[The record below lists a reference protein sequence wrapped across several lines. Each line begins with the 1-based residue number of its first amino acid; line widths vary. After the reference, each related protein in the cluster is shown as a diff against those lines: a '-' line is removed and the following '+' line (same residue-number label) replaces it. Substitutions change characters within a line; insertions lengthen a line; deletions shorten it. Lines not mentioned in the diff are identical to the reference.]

1 VVINNTNIG
10 EMKKVILNLAVSL
23 DGFIEGPNGE
33 VDWMTFS
40 EETGTALND
49 FIQEIDT
56 ILYGR
61 VSYELWG
68 NHFPPD
74 NSSDFEKG
82 FYSKVNKL
90 NKYVFSSSK
99 TGFDGNPAV
108 INSDIP
114 QHINRLKK
122 QPGKNIWLYG
132 GAGLISTFINLNLI
146 DEIRMAVMP
155 IVLGDGKP
163 MFKEI
168 KNRIKLKLL
177 KSVSSES
184 GVVALSYA
192 PLAD

>member
-1 VVINNTNIG
+1 
-10 EMKKVILNLAVSL
+10 MKKVILNLAVSL

-33 VDWMTFS
+33 VDWMTFG

-49 FIQEIDT
+49 FIQQIDT

-68 NHFPPD
+68 NHVPPD
-74 NSSDFEKG
+74 NSSDFEKD
-82 FYSKVNKL
+82 FYNKVNKL
-90 NKYVFSSSK
+90 NKYVFSSVKSDF
-99 TGFDGNPAV
+99 GGNPTV
-108 INSDIP
+108 INSDIS
-114 QHINRLKK
+114 QHINNLKK

-132 GAGLISTFINLNLI
+132 GAGLISTFVNLNLI

-155 IVLGDGKP
+155 IILGDGKP

-177 KSVSSES
+177 KSVSSKS

-192 PLAD
+192 PLVE

>member
-1 VVINNTNIG
+1 MVNDTTIG

-68 NHFPPD
+68 NHFPAD
-74 NSSDFEKG
+74 DSSDFEKD
-82 FYSKVNKL
+82 FYTKINKL

-99 TGFDGNPAV
+99 TDFDGNPTV

-114 QHINRLKK
+114 QHISNLKK

-132 GAGLISTFINLNLI
+132 GADLISTFINLNLI

-168 KNRIKLKLL
+168 KNRKKLKLL
-177 KSVSSES
+177 KSVSSKS
-184 GVVALSYA
+184 GVVALSYE